1 MSERLR
7 TALLAGVVATLL
19 PGALVAQEWES
30 LSMRRAFNGERALSV
45 DVEYGAGTLTVGPG
59 QPGTL
64 YRAALRFD
72 AEAFEPETS
81 YENGRLHIGI
91 DDAEVR
97 GRHVEGG
104 TLTLELSPRV
114 PLDLDLA
121 FGAAE
126 ANIEL
131 GGLHLRRLE
140 IATGASATEL
150 SFSQPNPIQAESIT
164 FQVGAAR
171 FVATGL
177 GNAHARMLSV
187 EGGVGEVDLDFSGA
201 WDADMDASIEM
212 GLCKLT
218 LRLPRG
224 LGVHIEKDGLLA
236 GIEAEGLIKQGNMY
250 YTEGFQ
256 QAERKLTVE
265 IDAAFNAIQIV
276 WVGNLQANAR

>member
-7 TALLAGVVATLL
+7 TALLTAIVASLL

-131 GGLHLRRLE
+131 GGLRIERLE
-140 IATGASATEL
+140 VATGASVTEL
-150 SFSQPNPIQAESIT
+150 SFSQPNPIQAESVT

-177 GNAHARMLSV
+177 GNANTRMLSV

-201 WDADMDASIEM
+201 WAADMHATVEM
-212 GLCKLT
+212 GLGKLT

-236 GIEAEGLIKQGNMY
+236 AIEAEGLIKQGNMY

-256 QAERKLTVE
+256 QAKRKLNVE